1 MNNKNEVIKRTFV
14 PKKIGDSLNGIK
26 KHFSNKFG
34 RIEYI
39 IVSQWSKI
47 VGPFFADYSEPEKIT
62 RLFEKE
68 NNMGE
73 KIYNNILHVNV
84 SHTAALEFQHY
95 KDKIIEKINSYF
107 GYQAISNLKIKQNFI
122 KKNVF
127 SKNRQNKEQK
137 TINVEEIK
145 KETIKIKNKNLEN
158 SVVKLGISITNEE
171 NK

>member
-95 KDKIIEKINSYF
+95 KDKIIEKINMYF
-107 GYQAISNLKIKQNFI
+107 GYKAISSLKIKQNFI
-122 KKNVF
+122 SSKII
-127 SKNRQNKEQK
+127 SKNKPQNEKMK
-137 TINVEEIK
+137 INKAEIK
-145 KETIKIKNKNLEN
+145 KEANKIKNKNLEN

-171 NK
+171 DK